1 MSRVAHGLST
11 YNMSDATSAVALG
24 GVHKID
30 DRVSWVPPGSVGYQ
44 PVNCYLLGKGE
55 HALLVDSGLAIHRKE
70 VVSTLTDLLGDAELS
85 IFFTRGEM
93 DAISNLEAIATSLPL
108 RGLFTGGAQN
118 PFDAFD
124 DINRM
129 AYRGRRFQLD
139 QKGEGGDSMAR
150 TPEIAISDGRVLAI
164 ESPLLRL
171 LPTFWGWD
179 EASGTIFT
187 SDTFTHGVMAAPTDS
202 IAIESLSD
210 DTTTV
215 EQVRGHLLAKYE
227 WIERASTQQLRDW
240 IAAKFE
246 ALQPEVI
253 APTRG
258 RILRGR
264 DVVSQHV
271 KFMLAAMAP
280 AGK

>member
-1 MSRVAHGLST
+1 MSRVAYGLTT
-11 YNMSDATSAVALG
+11 YNMSDTASAIALG
-24 GVHKID
+24 GVHKVD
-30 DRVSWVPPGSVGYQ
+30 ERVSWVPPGTDAYQ
-44 PVNCYLLGKGE
+44 PANCYLLGKGE
-55 HALLVDSGLAIHRKE
+55 HALLVDSGMAIHREE
-70 VVSTLTDLLGDAELS
+70 VVSTLSELLGDAELS

-93 DAISNLEAIATSLPL
+93 DAISNLEAIATTLPL
-108 RGLFTGGAQN
+108 RGLYTGGAQN

-129 AYRGRRFQLD
+129 SYRGRRFQLD

-150 TPEIAISDGRVLAI
+150 TPEITISEGRVLAI
-164 ESPLLRL
+164 ESPMLRL

-187 SDTFTHGVMAAPTDS
+187 SDTFTHGVMDSPDDS
-202 IAIESLSD
+202 IAIDNLKE

-227 WIERASTQQLRDW
+227 WIARASTQQLRDW
-240 IAAKFE
+240 IAEKF
-246 ALQPEVI
+246 ATLQPEVI

-258 RILRGR
+258 CILRGR

-271 KFMLAAMAP
+271 EYMLAALAP

>member
-1 MSRVAHGLST
+1 MNRVAYGLST
-11 YNMSDATSAVALG
+11 YLLSDAVPAVALG
-24 GVHKID
+24 GIHKVD
-30 DRVSWVPPGSVGYQ
+30 DRVSWVPPGTDAYQ
-44 PVNCYLLGKGE
+44 PANCYLLGQGE
-55 HALLVDSGLAIHRKE
+55 HALLIDSGMAIHRDE
-70 VVSTLTDLLGDAELS
+70 VVSALTELLGDAELS

-93 DAISNLEAIATSLPL
+93 DAISNLEAIATSLPV

-129 AYRGRRFQLD
+129 SYRGRRVQLD

-164 ESPLLRL
+164 ESPMLRL

-187 SDTFTHGVMAAPTDS
+187 SDTFTHGVMDSPEDS
-202 IAIESLSD
+202 IAIESLKD

-227 WIERASTQQLRDW
+227 WIARASTQQLRDW
-240 IAAKFE
+240 IAEKFE
-246 ALQPEVI
+246 TLQPEAI

-258 RILRGR
+258 TILRGR
-264 DVVSQHV
+264 DVVSRHV
-271 KFMLAAMAP
+271 EYMLAALTP
-280 AGK
+280 AAE